1 MENRWSDLDAEAA
14 VERYTKQ
21 GISLDVALR
30 TYSTRLLGAEPKL
43 VMHGGGNTSVKT
55 TLHTRFGEDVEVIC
69 VKGSG
74 WDMAHIEPAGL
85 PAVRLAP
92 LRRLAESDTLS
103 DEDMVDYQRANLIHP
118 GAPNPSTETLLHAFL
133 PHKYID
139 HTHANAVLA
148 LTNQPRG
155 GESMCRQVYGDT
167 VALVPYVMPGFALAK
182 KALEAFS
189 KGPDVEGMI
198 LLNHGIFTFGDTAH
212 QAYNRMIDLVTL
224 AEQRIAQAGRVS
236 VAGVQLPTGMHLPKG
251 LGRYRPKSF
260 QPIRLPTQIATVA
273 AVAPILRG
281 LAALPDGDGEHRRW
295 VLDFRSG
302 PEIEDFVNGQDLPRY
317 SQQGT
322 VTPDHVIRTKP
333 KPLIVPPPD
342 ADDLDGFAAAAKKAM
357 ATYQS
362 EYRAYFARHNSRY
375 GGGKKELDP
384 APRVILV
391 PGLGLFGLGAGK
403 EEARVAAD
411 LAETNVKV
419 ITAAEK
425 IGSYE
430 VIPEAD
436 IFDVEYWSLEQ
447 AKLGKVR
454 VKPLAGQIA
463 LVSGGGS
470 GIGAEIVAALS
481 AEGAE
486 VAVLDIDPV
495 KAETVAKAHGTLAL
509 ACDVIDARAVER
521 AVARVVEAYGGLDI
535 VVSNAGA
542 AWQGPIGEVDD
553 AVLRQSFDLNF
564 WAHQWLARA
573 AVRVF
578 KAQRTGGCLLF
589 NVSKQSVSPGPEFGP
604 YGIPKAAT
612 LALMRQYAV
621 DYGRDRI
628 RSNAVNADRIRSGL
642 LTDPMIA
649 QRAKAHGLST
659 QEYMAGNLLGLE
671 VTAADVARAFLHL
684 ALSAKTTAA
693 VLTVDGGNIA
703 AAPR

>member
-21 GISLDVALR
+21 GVSLDVALR
-30 TYSTRLLGAEPKL
+30 TYSSRLLGAEPKL
-43 VMHGGGNTSVKT
+43 VIHGGGNTSVKT
-55 TLHTRFGEDVEVIC
+55 TLRTRFGEDVEVIC

-74 WDMAHIEPAGL
+74 WDMARIEPAGL
-85 PAVRLAP
+85 PGVRLAP
-92 LRRLAESDTLS
+92 LRRLAELDTLS

-118 GAPNPSTETLLHAFL
+118 GAPNPSIETLLHAFL

-148 LTNQPRG
+148 LTNQPH

-182 KALEAFS
+182 KALEVFARD
-189 KGPDVEGMI
+189 PDVEGMI
-198 LLNHGIFTFGDTAH
+198 LLNHGVFTFGDTAH
-212 QAYNRMIDLVTL
+212 QAYNRMIDKVTL

-251 LGRYRPKSF
+251 IGRYRPKSF
-260 QPIRLPTQIATVA
+260 QPIRLPAQIATVA

-281 LAALPDGDGEHRRW
+281 LAALPDGAGEYRRW
-295 VLDFRSG
+295 FLEFRSA
-302 PEIEDFVNGQDLPRY
+302 PEIEDFVNGQDLARY

-322 VTPDHVIRTKP
+322 ATPDHVIRTKP

-342 ADDLDGFAAAAKKAM
+342 ADDLDGFAGAAKKAM
-357 ATYQS
+357 ATYES
-362 EYRAYFARHNSRY
+362 EYRAYFARHNPRY

-403 EEARVAAD
+403 EEARIAAD

-419 ITAAEK
+419 ITAAET

-436 IFDVEYWSLEQ
+436 IFDIEYWSLEQ
-447 AKLGKVR
+447 AKLGKAR
-454 VKPLAGQIA
+454 EKPLARQIA

-470 GIGAEIVAALS
+470 GIGAEIVAAFR

-486 VAVLDIDPV
+486 VAVLDIDSA
-495 KAETVAKAHGTLAL
+495 KAEAVAKAHGALAL
-509 ACDVIDARAVER
+509 ACDVTDARAVER
-521 AVARVVEAYGGLDI
+521 AVARVVETYGGLDI

-589 NVSKQSVSPGPEFGP
+589 NVSKQSVNPGPEFGP
-604 YGIPKAAT
+604 YGIPKTAT

-642 LTDPMIA
+642 LTGPMIA
-649 QRAKAHGLST
+649 QRAKAHGLSA
-659 QEYMAGNLLGLE
+659 QEYMTGNLLGLE
-671 VTAADVARAFLHL
+671 VTAADVARAFVHL
-684 ALSAKTTAA
+684 ALSTKTTAA